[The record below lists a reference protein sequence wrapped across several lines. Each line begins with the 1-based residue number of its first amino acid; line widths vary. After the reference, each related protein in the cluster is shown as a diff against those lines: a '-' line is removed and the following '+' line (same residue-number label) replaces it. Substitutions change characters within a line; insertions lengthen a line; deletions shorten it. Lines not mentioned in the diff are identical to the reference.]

1 MQVVGDEACIS
12 VDTTYLNDTLET
24 EYVFSEKTS
33 YDSFSYEVLEG
44 NEYGYDKGYG
54 MFYKENGVYYKQ
66 PIDYFFNYSGENCFS
81 VPVGDGIFGTS
92 TYKDEVGFFE
102 YTSHSLSGGSYSI
115 WFITKKEV
123 QYGAR
128 HLY

>member
-1 MQVVGDEACIS
+1 MLNLATQFLYNIS
-12 VDTTYLNDTLET
+12 RILECKSNKAVIQT
-24 EYVFSEKTS
+24 A
-33 YDSFSYEVLEG
+33 
-44 NEYGYDKGYG
+44 N
-54 MFYKENGVYYKQ
+54 
-66 PIDYFFNYSGENCFS
+66 FFNYSGENCFS